1 MKSILCFASK
11 GINGY
16 AKASASRHY
25 RKKDYDTSKRNEDL
39 NYVEKNEKF
48 GCQKL
53 TDTLNIEKIR

>member
-1 MKSILCFASK
+1 MKSILCFPNK
-11 GINGY
+11 RINGY
-16 AKASASRHY
+16 VKASASRHY

-53 TDTLNIEKIR
+53 TDTLYIGKIR